1 MKHLTEAEFD
11 SFVAENPNVAIDFY
25 ADWCG
30 PCRMIAPIWEKLE
43 GEYSEKVKLVKVNVD
58 ENPGLARKFQVSSI
72 PALKFLKE
80 GKVVDDVL
88 GALPEPA
95 LRQKLDAQY
104 A

>member
-11 SFVAENPNVAIDFY
+11 EFIAANPNTAIDFY

-30 PCRMIAPIWEKLE
+30 PCRMIAPVWEKLS
-43 GEYSEKVKLVKVNVD
+43 GEYAEKAQLVKVNVD
-58 ENPGLARKFQVSSI
+58 ENPGLARRFNVSSI
-72 PALKFLKE
+72 PALKFLKDGE
-80 GKVVDDVL
+80 VAEEVL

-95 LRQKLDAQY
+95 LRQKLDQTY